1 MELHILAIGRLKPSP
16 ELSLIKD
23 YETRLGTK
31 GGKPAMGT
39 IGPLHIKEA
48 EAKRGLSGD
57 QLKQAE
63 ADLLRGM
70 RPQGSVTICLDE
82 RGKTLSSREFAGALQ
97 SFQDQGARHASFL
110 IGGADGLAKDLRA
123 EADLVVSFGR
133 MTLPHMLARTVLA
146 EQLYR
151 AATIL
156 AGHPYHRD

>member
-1 MELHILAIGRLKPSP
+1 MDLHILAIGRLKAGP
-16 ELSLIKD
+16 ELTLIND
-23 YETRLGTK
+23 YASRLGTK
-31 GGKPAMGT
+31 GGKPAIGT
-39 IGPLHIKEA
+39 IGPLHVKEA
-48 EAKRGLSGD
+48 EAKKGLSGD
-57 QLKQAE
+57 QLKSAE
-63 ADLLRGM
+63 ADLLRAM
-70 RPQGSVTICLDE
+70 RPDGCVTVCMDE
-82 RGKTLSSREFAGALQ
+82 RGKTLTSREFAGALEK
-97 SFQDQGARHASFL
+97 FQDQGARHACFL